1 MLRPWEWVLLAAA
14 LVLFVAQLLIA
25 SPQKSAAFDEQYHLA
40 AGYSYLRTGDF
51 RLATTHP
58 PLMGLI
64 GALALVGR
72 GDIALPLEHPSW
84 AAGDRFLFSD
94 IFLWE
99 ANTDPQGML
108 MAARIPIMAV
118 GLLLVAALF
127 LWARHMIGI
136 AAGWAVLALAVFDP
150 NLLGNARVVTT
161 DLGLTCFFLLTMW
174 RLWRWLERSTT
185 LNLVTVGLCAGLA
198 ISAKY
203 TGLFVGP
210 AILLVTLLY
219 PKSQPGDNLRRR
231 LPGLAGIGL
240 AAFAVVWA
248 LYRFDV
254 GLMTDGPLNLPLPA
268 PFYWQQLYNTFF
280 RIVDLQGA
288 RYDFFWGEASNGGWW
303 YYFPVA
309 LAVKTPL
316 PLLLLSGL
324 GLVLAVRR
332 SGWRRSSVLWV
343 PPVLF
348 LLLGLSGVLTI
359 GYRHILPVVPFLILM
374 AGYPATLVVKLAP
387 ISVRR
392 LAVTAFVLMLGW
404 QVVGSLRLFPHQEA
418 FFNELAG
425 DWYNWSN
432 LLVDSNLDWGQDLPA
447 LRQVMDEQGIE
458 EVNLAYF
465 GKAVPE
471 VYGVRY
477 RPLYGYL
484 RFVEGIE
491 LNAYN
496 PYTPEPG
503 WYAISATSLRL
514 GLHQADTIDLY
525 VYFRSRRPDARAG
538 YSIYLYHL
546 VDPPGQPVDRRMVT
560 DEPVY
565 RLAAEALGVEPGRR
579 VQVKWA
585 QAADVT
591 VYPLGAG
598 FAPPTAEGY
607 QPVDVNF
614 GDVMT
619 LLGFRHE
626 GETVPPGQ
634 MAQLTLY
641 WQVGATPMPMPAPTQ
656 GAPLAAFVH
665 ATAPDDPEAKLAQF
679 DGWPVALRGLEPGDV
694 IAQPVELVIP
704 PTAAAG
710 DYDLLA
716 GLYSA
721 QTTERLPVLGGA
733 EGAEFVRLGSLRIEG
748 E

>member
-1 MLRPWEWVLLAAA
+1 MLRPWEWALLVAA
-14 LVLFVAQLLIA
+14 LALFAAQLLIA

-58 PLMGLI
+58 PLMGLL
-64 GALALVGR
+64 GALALAGR
-72 GDIALPLEHPSW
+72 SDIVLPLDHPSW

-94 IFLWE
+94 VFLWE
-99 ANTDPQGML
+99 ANPDPQGML
-108 MAARIPIMAV
+108 VAARIPIMVV
-118 GLLLVAALF
+118 GLLLVVGLF
-127 LWARHMIGI
+127 LWARQMIGVT
-136 AAGWAVLALAVFDP
+136 AGWVVLALAVFDP

-161 DLGLTCFFLLTMW
+161 DLGLTCFFLLAIW
-174 RLWRWLERSTT
+174 RLWRWLEQPTIV
-185 LNLVTVGLCAGLA
+185 NLLAAGLCAGLA

-210 AILLVTLLY
+210 AILLVMLLY
-219 PKSQPGDNLRRR
+219 RKSHPGDTLSRR
-231 LPGLAGIGL
+231 LPGLAGMGL
-240 AAFAVVWA
+240 VALAVVWA
-248 LYRFDV
+248 LYRFDW
-254 GLMTDGPLNLPLPA
+254 GTMRDGPLSLPLPA

-288 RYDFFWGEASNGGWW
+288 RYDFFWGEASNRGWW

-316 PLLLLSGL
+316 PLLLLSGV
-324 GLVLAVRR
+324 GLVVAVRR
-332 SGWRRSSVLWV
+332 SGWRRSSVLWM
-343 PPVLF
+343 PPLLF
-348 LLLGLSGVLTI
+348 LLLGLSGILTI

-374 AGYPATLVVKLAP
+374 AGYTAPFVVDLAQP
-387 ISVRR
+387 GVRR
-392 LAVTAFVLMLGW
+392 LAVAGLVLVLGW
-404 QVVGSLRLFPHQEA
+404 HLAGSLRLFPHQEA

-447 LRQVMDEQGIE
+447 LRQVMEEEGIE

-465 GKAVPE
+465 GKAAPE

-491 LNAYN
+491 LSAYN

-525 VYFRSRRPDARAG
+525 RYFRRRRPDARAG
-538 YSIYLYHL
+538 YSIYLYRL
-546 VDPPGQPVDRRMVT
+546 VDPPGLLVERRVVT
-560 DEPVY
+560 GEPVY
-565 RLAAEALGVEPGRR
+565 RLTPEALGVEPGRR

-591 VYPLGAG
+591 VHPLAQG
-598 FAPPTAEGY
+598 FAPPADGRY
-607 QPVDVNF
+607 QPVSANF
-614 GDVMT
+614 GDVLT
-619 LLGFRHE
+619 LLGFQQAA
-626 GETVPPGQ
+626 ETVPPGQ
-634 MAQLTLY
+634 SARLTLY
-641 WQVGATPMPMPAPTQ
+641 WQVGSTPMPMPAPTR

-679 DGWPVALRGLEPGDV
+679 DGWPVALRGLERGDV
-694 IAQPVELVIP
+694 IAQPVELDIP
-704 PTAAAG
+704 PTAAVG
-710 DYDLLA
+710 DYDLLV
-716 GLYSA
+716 GLYSPQSA
-721 QTTERLPVLGGA
+721 DRLPVLGGV
-733 EGAEFVRLGSLRIEG
+733 EGADFTHLGQLRIEG